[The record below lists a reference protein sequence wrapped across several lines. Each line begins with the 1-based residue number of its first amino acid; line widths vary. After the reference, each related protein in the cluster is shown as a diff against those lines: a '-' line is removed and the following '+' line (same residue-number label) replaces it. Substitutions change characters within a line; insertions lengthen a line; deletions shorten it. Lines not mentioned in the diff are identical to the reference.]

1 MSKVLWL
8 VMGMGLLLPAAAL
21 AQEDNRSDDNHRDE
35 GACASER
42 CDDECHHQDHR
53 RYTGPVLAA
62 DANAVVRLRNTG
74 THPIQPGVAGRLGYQ
89 FWTGGD
95 TMLTPEVMFE
105 WDHFAKDQNAI
116 RIVGGLRYSAGKVVR
131 PSVFGHAGWGRL
143 NFGDNTSE
151 REFGSQHAFA
161 VDGGAALDFFIANT
175 VSIGAQGAYNLI
187 NTDVPVDFLT
197 FGAHLQF
204 TF

>member
-21 AQEDNRSDDNHRDE
+21 ANNDN
-35 GACASER
+35 R
-42 CDDECHHQDHR
+42 CDDEEACNDHCECRHDHR